1 MECLFCSW
9 LEKKNQILW
18 ENENIVVFVANLAFT
33 KGHLLVCSVKHFES
47 IEDVPENIRKTI
59 FEKCLEMGKK
69 LQEKLGVKGYT
80 LGLNE
85 KLYIVQ
91 PEKKTHVKH
100 IHMHVI
106 PRKHDE
112 KISFEERI
120 HLTDQEVE
128 ELIRVLK
135 S

>member
-1 MECLFCSW
+1 MKCLFCSW
-9 LEKKNQILW
+9 LEKRNQILW
-18 ENENIVVFVANLAFT
+18 KNENAVVFVANLAFT

-47 IEDVPENIRKTI
+47 IYDAPQNVRKDVFDT
-59 FEKCLEMGKK
+59 CLNMGKRLQDK
-69 LQEKLGVKGYT
+69 LSIQGYT

-91 PEKKTHVKH
+91 PNKKTHIKH
-100 IHMHVI
+100 LHMHVI
-106 PRKHDE
+106 PRSGE